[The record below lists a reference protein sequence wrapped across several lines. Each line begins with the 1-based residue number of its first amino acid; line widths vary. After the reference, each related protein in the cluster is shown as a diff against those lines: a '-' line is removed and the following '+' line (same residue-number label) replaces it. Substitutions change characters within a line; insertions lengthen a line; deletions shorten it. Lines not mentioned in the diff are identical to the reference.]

1 MTTRQH
7 SREALRAHA
16 ANLAAVASLPDE
28 IRRLDLALA
37 SPRVSNP
44 EKLPGGGAEND
55 RLERLVVRRDEL
67 KLRLE
72 IAELSVRAVERA
84 LDTLA
89 PDERHVLEVM
99 DVYRQ
104 RGAPARLAEDLH
116 YSDTSTVYKLEA
128 RALDRFALA
137 MYGGDYTWAVT

>member
-1 MTTRQH
+1 MTDKQRA
-7 SREALRAHA
+7 REVLRVHRY
-16 ANLAAVASLPDE
+16 NLAAVTALPDE
-28 IRRLDLALA
+28 IRRVDLALT

-44 EKLPGGGAEND
+44 EKLPGGNGEND
-55 RLERLVVRRDEL
+55 RLERLIVRRDEL

-72 IAELSVRAVERA
+72 IAALSVRAVERA

-104 RGAPARLAEDLH
+104 RGAPARLAEALH
-116 YSDTSTVYKLEA
+116 YSDVSTVYKLEA
-128 RALDRFALA
+128 RALDHFALA
-137 MYGGDYTWAVT
+137 MFGGDCT

>member
-7 SREALRAHA
+7 VQEALRAHA
-16 ANLAAVASLPDE
+16 ANLAAVTALPDE
-28 IRRLDLALA
+28 IRRVDLALT

-44 EKLPGGGAEND
+44 EKLPGGSGEND
-55 RLERLVVRRDEL
+55 RLERLIQRRDEL

-84 LDTLA
+84 LDTLT
-89 PDERHVLEVM
+89 PDERHILEVM

-104 RGAPARLAEDLH
+104 RGAPARLAEALH
-116 YSDTSTVYKLEA
+116 YSDVSTVYKLEA
-128 RALDRFALA
+128 RALDHFALA
-137 MYGGDYTWAVT
+137 MFGGDCT

>member
-7 SREALRAHA
+7 AREVLRGHA
-16 ANLAAVASLPDE
+16 RNLAAVSSLPDE
-28 IRRLDLALA
+28 IRRVDLALT

-44 EKLPGGGAEND
+44 EKLPGGNGEND
-55 RLERLVVRRDEL
+55 RLERLIQRRDEL

-72 IAELSVRAVERA
+72 IAALSVRAVERA

-89 PDERHVLEVM
+89 PDERHILEAM
-99 DVYRQ
+99 DIYRQ
-104 RGAPARLAEDLH
+104 RGAPARLAEALH
-116 YSDTSTVYKLEA
+116 YSDVSTVYKLEA

-137 MYGGDYTWAVT
+137 MFGGDCT

>member
-44 EKLPGGGAEND
+44 EKLPGGGGEHD
-55 RLERLVVRRDEL
+55 RTERLIVRRDEL
-67 KLRLE
+67 ALRLE
-72 IAELSVRAVERA
+72 LAELSVRAVERA
-84 LDTLA
+84 LDALR
-89 PDERHVLEVM
+89 PDERHILEVM
-99 DVYRQ
+99 DIDRQ
-104 RGAPARLAEDLH
+104 RGAPARLAEELYADV
-116 YSDTSTVYKLEA
+116 STVHRLEA
-128 RALDRFALA
+128 RALDRFTLAL
-137 MYGGDYTWAVT
+137 YGGDYT

>member
-16 ANLAAVASLPDE
+16 ANLAAAASLPDE
-28 IRRLDLALA
+28 IRRLDLSIA

-44 EKLPGGGAEND
+44 EKLPGCSREND
-55 RLERLVVRRDEL
+55 RLERLIQRRDEL

-84 LDTLA
+84 LDALA
-89 PDERHVLEVM
+89 PDERHILDVM

-104 RGAPARLAEDLH
+104 RGAPARLAEALH
-116 YSDTSTVYKLEA
+116 YSDVSTVYKLEA
-128 RALDRFALA
+128 RALDHFALA
-137 MYGGDYTWAVT
+137 MFGGDCT

>member
-1 MTTRQH
+1 MTTRQR

-16 ANLAAVASLPDE
+16 ANVAAVAALPDE
-28 IRRLDLALA
+28 IRRLDLALT

-44 EKLPGGGAEND
+44 EKLPGGSVEDD
-55 RLERLVVRRDEL
+55 RTERLIQRRDEL

-72 IAELSVRAVERA
+72 IAELSVRSVERA

-89 PDERHVLEVM
+89 PDERHILEVM
-99 DVYRQ
+99 DIDRQ
-104 RGAPARLAEDLH
+104 RGAAARLAAELY
-116 YSDTSTVYKLEA
+116 YSDASTVYKLEA

>member
-1 MTTRQH
+1 MPSTTTRQH
-7 SREALRAHA
+7 AREVLRVHRY
-16 ANLAAVASLPDE
+16 NLAAVASLPDE
-28 IRRLDLALA
+28 IRRLDLALTQA
-37 SPRVSNP
+37 RTSRPDA
-44 EKLPGGGAEND
+44 LPGGGGEYD
-55 RLERLVVRRDEL
+55 RLERLIQRRDEL
-67 KLRLE
+67 KLRLK
-72 IAELSVRAVERA
+72 IAALSVRAVERA

-104 RGAPARLAEDLH
+104 RGAPARLAKELY

-137 MYGGDYTWAVT
+137 MYGGDYT

>member
-1 MTTRQH
+1 MTDKQRA
-7 SREALRAHA
+7 REVLRVHRY
-16 ANLAAVASLPDE
+16 NLAAVTALPDE
-28 IRRLDLALA
+28 IRRVDLALT

-44 EKLPGGGAEND
+44 EKLPGGNGEND
-55 RLERLVVRRDEL
+55 RLERLIVRRDEL

-72 IAELSVRAVERA
+72 IAALSVRAVERA

-104 RGAPARLAEDLH
+104 RGAPARLAEALH
-116 YSDTSTVYKLEA
+116 YSDVSTVYKLEA
-128 RALDRFALA
+128 RALDHFALD
-137 MYGGDYTWAVT
+137 MFGGDCT

>member
-72 IAELSVRAVERA
+72 LAELSIRSVERA
-84 LDTLA
+84 RTPSDRT
-89 PDERHVLEVM
+89 
-99 DVYRQ
+99 
-104 RGAPARLAEDLH
+104 RGTYLR
-116 YSDTSTVYKLEA
+116 
-128 RALDRFALA
+128 
-137 MYGGDYTWAVT
+137 